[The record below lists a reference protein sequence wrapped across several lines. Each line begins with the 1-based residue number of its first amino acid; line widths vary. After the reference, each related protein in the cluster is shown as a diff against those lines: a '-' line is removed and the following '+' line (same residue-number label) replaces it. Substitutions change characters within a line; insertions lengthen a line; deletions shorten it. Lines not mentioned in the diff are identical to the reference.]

1 MTRLILA
8 DDHDL
13 FVEGLKEL
21 LSKQIDIEFVGQA
34 HDGLQAIEQTS
45 VIKPDIILMDI
56 AMPRMNGI
64 QASKQIRE
72 KFPDVKILMLSMHN
86 NRELITESLKA
97 GANGYV
103 LKECSF
109 EELYKAVINVM
120 EGYYYIAGSV
130 LSILVDDYIR
140 LLKSDEKNSSC
151 QLSEREIEVL
161 KLIAEGLNTKQ
172 IAYELSISKNTVD
185 VHRRH
190 IMEKTECNSAAEL
203 IKYAIREGY

>member
-1 MTRLILA
+1 MTRLIVA

-13 FVEGLKEL
+13 FIEGLKDL
-21 LSKQIDIEFVGQA
+21 LSRKPDIEFVGQA
-34 HDGLQAIEQTS
+34 HDGLQAIEQIS
-45 VIKPDIILMDI
+45 VINPDLILMDI

-64 QASKQIRE
+64 QASKQIKE
-72 KFPDVKILMLSMHN
+72 KFPHVKILMLSMHN

-109 EELYKAVINVM
+109 EELYKAVNNVM
-120 EGYYYIAGSV
+120 EGYYYIVGSV
-130 LSILVDDYIR
+130 LTILVEDYLR
-140 LLKSDEKNSSC
+140 LLQSEDKNSSC
-151 QLSEREIEVL
+151 PLSERELEVL
-161 KLIAEGLNTKQ
+161 KLIGEGLNTKQ

-190 IMEKTECNSAAEL
+190 IMEKTGCNSPAEL
-203 IKYAIREGY
+203 IKYAIREGF

>member
-21 LSKQIDIEFVGQA
+21 LSKQTDIEFVGQA

-72 KFPDVKILMLSMHN
+72 KF
-86 NRELITESLKA
+86 
-97 GANGYV
+97 
-103 LKECSF
+103 CSKC
-109 EELYKAVINVM
+109 L
-120 EGYYYIAGSV
+120 
-130 LSILVDDYIR
+130 
-140 LLKSDEKNSSC
+140 
-151 QLSEREIEVL
+151 
-161 KLIAEGLNTKQ
+161 
-172 IAYELSISKNTVD
+172 
-185 VHRRH
+185 
-190 IMEKTECNSAAEL
+190 
-203 IKYAIREGY
+203 